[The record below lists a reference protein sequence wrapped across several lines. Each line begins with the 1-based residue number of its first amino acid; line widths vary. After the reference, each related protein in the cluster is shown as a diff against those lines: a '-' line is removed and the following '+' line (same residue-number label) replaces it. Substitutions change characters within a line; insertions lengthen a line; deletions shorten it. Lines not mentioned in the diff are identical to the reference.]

1 MITEI
6 SKFYIEGTGD
16 PNANVIIDSGYPKM
30 PVNYY
35 DVSTEPITEYK
46 FDDSLEPGTKWF
58 VTNAPISGE
67 KNYKLVI
74 YADTGPTDIKM
85 YDFYGNVN
93 NQITVTRLNPGKYQ
107 LQSSLFQL
115 GINSAPALF
124 YTTSVMNESANEAYF
139 YNITTT
145 NSLVSGTLDITA
157 VYYEVTAGE
166 VTSADFEDIQPGE
179 VTIAIEISLYT
190 QYTPP
195 GGGGEES

>member
-1 MITEI
+1 
-6 SKFYIEGTGD
+6 
-16 PNANVIIDSGYPKM
+16 
-30 PVNYY
+30 
-35 DVSTEPITEYK
+35 
-46 FDDSLEPGTKWF
+46 
-58 VTNAPISGE
+58 
-67 KNYKLVI
+67 
-74 YADTGPTDIKM
+74 M

-107 LQSSLFQL
+107 LQSSLFQV
-115 GINSAPALF
+115 GVNSSPSLF
-124 YTTSVMNESANEAYF
+124 YTTSVMNKSANEAHF